1 MRHTVIGIFDTYDQ
15 AEVARSA
22 LVASGFAHS
31 DIELQAAPQPSSPDD
46 PSLAPGAGQ
55 PPETGGVLANIERF
69 FSMLFGGRDQP
80 PEVAH
85 YSEAVR
91 RGGIL
96 VAVDTPSED
105 RADSAR
111 QTLAEQGAIDI
122 DERAASWGTLNHAR
136 SAEMGADDRE
146 HSLLDELGLG
156 SGSAVPGRAP
166 VNPAG
171 DPLASARA
179 DANRARAYPHADRG
193 DPSLEPLDPIS
204 PVARDP
210 FAGSSD
216 STYRAT
222 GGDPMTSGTVWQDTH
237 ETARPASVDDPLS
250 GTPLTGA
257 GVRSPAGRIGDPLPT
272 SGGAYRTSKDESL
285 AANPSASNP
294 AQSGRSADPLGGN
307 PLAGNDSA
315 YRSSAASE
323 PLTGAASTQ
332 GWRPVDP
339 LDESETSSRLG
350 DVDARVAGSLSQA
363 PLDPDRPVSRNTM
376 PDEYMEYEDDF
387 RTDYA
392 SKYAATGAR
401 YEEYEDAYRYGATAG
416 SDERYR
422 SRDWDDTVESE
433 LQRDW
438 LSRHPRGEDTWE
450 RFKLA
455 VRHGWDRVTGHHHM

>member
-22 LVASGFAHS
+22 LVASGFDRA
-31 DIELQAAPQPSSPDD
+31 DIELQAAPEPSSPAD
-46 PSLAPGAGQ
+46 PVLEPTTGAVQ

-96 VAVDTPSED
+96 VAVDTPSEA
-105 RADSAR
+105 RADAAR

-122 DERAASWGTLNHAR
+122 DERAASWGALNHPGTGFGTVPA
-136 SAEMGADDRE
+136 AADDRD

-166 VNPAG
+166 VNPAA
-171 DPLASARA
+171 DPLATAR
-179 DANRARAYPHADRG
+179 NETRARAYPRDDLSERAAVD
-193 DPSLEPLDPIS
+193 SLDPIS

-222 GGDPMTSGTVWQDTH
+222 GGDPMTSGSVWPAKE
-237 ETARPASVDDPLS
+237 ET
-250 GTPLTGA
+250 
-257 GVRSPAGRIGDPLPT
+257 
-272 SGGAYRTSKDESL
+272 
-285 AANPSASNP
+285 
-294 AQSGRSADPLGGN
+294 
-307 PLAGNDSA
+307 
-315 YRSSAASE
+315 
-323 PLTGAASTQ
+323 TQ
-332 GWRPVDP
+332 GWRPVTPLDP
-339 LDESETSSRLG
+339 LDETETSAERG
-350 DVDARVAGSLSQA
+350 DVGTPVAGSLSQSTA
-363 PLDPDRPVSRNTM
+363 DPLRPDLPLARNSM

-387 RTDYA
+387 RTDYE
-392 SKYAATGAR
+392 SRYAATGAR
-401 YEEYEDAYRYGATAG
+401 YEEYEDAYRYGAGLGNDA
-416 SDERYR
+416 RYR
-422 SRDWDDTVESE
+422 GRSWDDSMETE

-438 LSRHPRGEDTWE
+438 QNRNPHGEDTWE

>member
-22 LVASGFAHS
+22 LVASGFAHA
-31 DIELQAAPQPSSPDD
+31 DIELQAAPEPSSLAD
-46 PSLAPGAGQ
+46 PALEPTTSSMQ

-96 VAVDTPSED
+96 VAVDTPSEE
-105 RADSAR
+105 RADAAR
-111 QTLAEQGAIDI
+111 HTLAEQGAIDI
-122 DERAASWGTLNHAR
+122 DERAASWGALNHP
-136 SAEMGADDRE
+136 GAGFGTVAAPDDRD

-166 VNPAG
+166 VNPAA
-171 DPLASARA
+171 DPLATARA
-179 DANRARAYPHADRG
+179 DTRARAYPRG
-193 DPSLEPLDPIS
+193 NLSEPAAVDSLDPIS

-222 GGDPMTSGTVWQDTH
+222 GGDPMTSGSVWPAKDEAH
-237 ETARPASVDDPLS
+237 ET
-250 GTPLTGA
+250 
-257 GVRSPAGRIGDPLPT
+257 
-272 SGGAYRTSKDESL
+272 
-285 AANPSASNP
+285 
-294 AQSGRSADPLGGN
+294 
-307 PLAGNDSA
+307 
-315 YRSSAASE
+315 
-323 PLTGAASTQ
+323 TQ
-332 GWRPVDP
+332 GWRPVTPVDP
-339 LDESETSSRLG
+339 LDETETSSQRASL
-350 DVDARVAGSLSQA
+350 ATPVAGSLSQSA
-363 PLDPDRPVSRNTM
+363 ADPLRPDLPLSRNSM

-387 RTDYA
+387 RTDYE
-392 SKYAATGAR
+392 SRYAATGAR
-401 YEEYEDAYRYGATAG
+401 YEEYEDAYRYGATLG
-416 SDERYR
+416 NDDRYR
-422 SRDWDDTVESE
+422 GRSWDDSMETE

-438 LSRHPRGEDTWE
+438 QNRNPHGEDTWE

-455 VRHGWDRVTGHHHM
+455 VRHGWDRVTGHHHL

>member
-22 LVASGFAHS
+22 LVASGFARA
-31 DIELQAAPQPSSPDD
+31 DIELQAAPEPTSPAD
-46 PSLAPGAGQ
+46 PALDPTVGAVQ

-69 FSMLFGGRDQP
+69 FSMLFGGRDHP

-96 VAVDTPSED
+96 VAVDTPSEA
-105 RADSAR
+105 RADTAR

-122 DERAASWGTLNHAR
+122 DERAASWGALNHPGTG
-136 SAEMGADDRE
+136 MGTGLGATAAADDRD

-166 VNPAG
+166 VNPAA
-171 DPLASARA
+171 DPLATARTET
-179 DANRARAYPHADRG
+179 RARAYPRG
-193 DPSLEPLDPIS
+193 DPGDPAAMDSLDPIS

-222 GGDPMTSGTVWQDTH
+222 GGDPMTSGSVWPAKEETH
-237 ETARPASVDDPLS
+237 
-250 GTPLTGA
+250 
-257 GVRSPAGRIGDPLPT
+257 
-272 SGGAYRTSKDESL
+272 
-285 AANPSASNP
+285 
-294 AQSGRSADPLGGN
+294 Q
-307 PLAGNDSA
+307 
-315 YRSSAASE
+315 
-323 PLTGAASTQ
+323 STQ
-332 GWRPVDP
+332 GWRPVTPADP
-339 LDESETSSRLG
+339 LDETEASAQRG
-350 DVDARVAGSLSQA
+350 DVGTPVAGSLSQSA
-363 PLDPDRPVSRNTM
+363 TDPLRPDLPVSRNSM

-387 RTDYA
+387 RTDYE
-392 SKYAATGAR
+392 SRYAATGAR
-401 YEEYEDAYRYGATAG
+401 YEEYEDAYRYGATLG
-416 SDERYR
+416 NDDRYR
-422 SRDWDDTVESE
+422 GRSWDDSMETD

-438 LSRHPRGEDTWE
+438 QSRNPHGEDTWE